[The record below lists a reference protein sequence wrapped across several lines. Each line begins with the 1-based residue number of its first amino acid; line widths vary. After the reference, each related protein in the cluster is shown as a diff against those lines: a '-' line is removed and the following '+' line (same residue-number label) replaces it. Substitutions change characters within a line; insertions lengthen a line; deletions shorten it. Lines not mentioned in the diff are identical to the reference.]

1 MEESEA
7 IKIKG
12 LEIQMINNTKKLD
25 DIDKK
30 LDRNFE
36 TFNKRVDK
44 LETDKV
50 SHIELSD
57 RLNTAV
63 DNRVGTLEQRVAKF
77 EKKLTI
83 TPVITFAVGAI
94 FAPVLVYLIIEYFK
108 TH

>member
-1 MEESEA
+1 MV
-7 IKIKG
+7 
-12 LEIQMINNTKKLD
+12 NNTKKLD

-36 TFNKRVDK
+36 AFNRRIDK
-44 LETDKV
+44 IDADKV

-57 RLNTAV
+57 KLNTAV
-63 DNRVGTLEQRVAKF
+63 DNRVGTLEQRVTKF

-83 TPVITFAVGAI
+83 TPIITFISGAVL
-94 FAPVLVYLIIEYFK
+94 APLLLYLIIEFFK